1 MNIRCIMSGKK
12 RIAFWVELDE
22 FLRMSA
28 IRDLLGYPQW
38 KDFFKDAVEALA
50 RERGVKISITIEK

>member
-1 MNIRCIMSGKK
+1 MSGKK